1 MVEVEIRGIRDIKT
15 LAKITEIAQECG
27 GKVTEIEGPK
37 NNPSTGFCTYYASGD
52 DLSDFGKEL
61 FGLKERK

>member
-27 GKVTEIEGPK
+27 GKVLEMEGP
-37 NNPSTGFCTYYASGD
+37 NNSPSTGFCTYYASGD

>member
-15 LAKITEIAQECG
+15 LAKITEIAQEHG
-27 GKVTEIEGPK
+27 GTLIGIEGPN

-61 FGLKERK
+61 FGLKEKK